1 MGLRRDK
8 QAADALRGLCD
19 AAEGGQIFVSQATA
33 SLLEDEDLGALWIRD
48 LGMQQTRRT
57 RQAVHVYELV
67 VPVGR

>member
-8 QAADALRGLCD
+8 QAANALRGLWD
-19 AAEGGQIFVSQATA
+19 AADGGQIFISQATA
-33 SLLEDEDLGALWIRD
+33 SLLDLGALWRRD

-57 RQAVHVYELV
+57 RQTVHVYELV